1 MYLRAVSL
9 ARRLLPWLALAAILI
24 AIVLTFL
31 ARREPP
37 GIDFHTY
44 KAAAVVGLEHGWP
57 NIYDQ
62 ALVAIA
68 QLRLDPGEIAQPFL
82 SPPTVAWLVAPLV
95 PLPYSLSYYVWS
107 ALTLVA
113 YAAALAWAI
122 PSRGIARWTLVA
134 AAIAPWWVLEAV
146 RVGQVVP
153 LVAASMAVSWRLLRE
168 DRNVAAGL
176 VLSLLLL
183 KPNTAFVVPL
193 AVLAAGRFRTFVTL
207 SAVGAM
213 LAVVAL
219 LTVGGEGAFDYW
231 SQLTGSLPT
240 GADALTLERALGAR
254 GPAITL
260 LRVVLILAVLVAAFR
275 LRRSPGLVLV
285 AGILGSLIAVPYLHA
300 SDLCLLAVAAVIVW
314 EERPVL
320 AWRIPVAAGWLLT
333 SPYLIALRLGPPL
346 QRWPLAELAF
356 LAGICVIAWRA
367 EPSPPADKVVV
378 AHELPA

>member
-1 MYLRAVSL
+1 
-9 ARRLLPWLALAAILI
+9 
-24 AIVLTFL
+24 
-31 ARREPP
+31 
-37 GIDFHTY
+37 
-44 KAAAVVGLEHGWP
+44 
-57 NIYDQ
+57 
-62 ALVAIA
+62 
-68 QLRLDPGEIAQPFL
+68 
-82 SPPTVAWLVAPLV
+82 
-95 PLPYSLSYYVWS
+95 
-107 ALTLVA
+107 
-113 YAAALAWAI
+113 
-122 PSRGIARWTLVA
+122 
-134 AAIAPWWVLEAV
+134 
-146 RVGQVVP
+146 
-153 LVAASMAVSWRLLRE
+153 
-168 DRNVAAGL
+168 
-176 VLSLLLL
+176 
-183 KPNTAFVVPL
+183 
-193 AVLAAGRFRTFVTL
+193 
-207 SAVGAM
+207 
-213 LAVVAL
+213 L